1 MHVQI
6 KKPPQPSSPLRQVM
20 LGLCLLLIVL
30 QAADGLSTHLAIAT
44 GKAEEQNELLLALA
58 HMLGWSVIDTVFAA
72 KIVTSAIFGVAMLK
86 TKATPMLVVILALL
100 AVYVGYIVAM
110 NFYWAWHLG

>member
-1 MHVQI
+1 
-6 KKPPQPSSPLRQVM
+6 M
-20 LGLCLLLIVL
+20 LGLCLLLIAL

-58 HMLGWSVIDTVFAA
+58 HMLGWSVIDTVFVSF
-72 KIVTSAIFGVAMLK
+72 IVTSAIFGVAMLK

>member
-1 MHVQI
+1 
-6 KKPPQPSSPLRQVM
+6 M
-20 LGLCLLLIVL
+20 LGLCLLLIAL

-72 KIVTSAIFGVAMLK
+72 KIVTSVIFGIAMLK
-86 TKATPMLVVILALL
+86 TRATPTLIAILALL
-100 AVYVGYIVAM
+100 TIYVGYVVAM